1 VGNKKRERE
10 KAGVSG
16 KEKFSGLPGRTR
28 LVFLFALYGL
38 RLTSLIFPLTLSLI
52 PVTFSVSRL
61 SAQIP
66 EEEFPEDTTGADT
79 LAEDTVNTT
88 ARYLKEQAQLNVRLP
103 VLPPVGVEGPRP
115 PLTRI
120 VFTRDSIEWGHAA
133 TVSDLLTQVPGVYL
147 WRGGYIGRPEPVSYQ
162 GRGATS
168 VEYYLDGV
176 PYVAAGIDSIG
187 VDPALFSLVLLDRI
201 EVERWP
207 GQLRVHLFTRQH
219 DRLAPRSRIA
229 IARGD
234 RDFARYDAELQRRYL
249 SGLGFSLGADY
260 LSSPGA
266 SGVSSDYSNT
276 QVWVQ
281 GGYQPTRWVGMQY
294 QLIRSAPNRRPF
306 VVDNAGIDDTIGP
319 GYKATRTDAQVRLT
333 MRKRDDELGPR
344 ADLIYARTG
353 WDGAGLDQQ
362 IDQIGGYLTYR
373 APAFSLSASAFHRTR
388 WTPLDVRATVGL
400 SPVGPLSA
408 SAELVHMK
416 HFGGRASDYA
426 DLAAGLEPIRGLALT
441 GTARIGKM
449 VAAPAILTDLE
460 QDIRD
465 FQGTLGWNRARLGF
479 QVSYSRTAAFQPFG
493 FADFPTVPQLGP
505 APRTEW
511 ITASVRLAPLQ
522 WITLETWY
530 SDPRGQVTPDG
541 IPPTHSMS
549 AATIRSKFLRQFP
562 SGIFDLK
569 LRLSME
575 SWGGGTIGRDAVGNP
590 ITLRGATF
598 LRSLIQIQLDR
609 FSIYWDRTNLTST
622 KLTYVPGFQIPGYES
637 DFGVT
642 WEFWN

>member
-1 VGNKKRERE
+1 MTVL
-10 KAGVSG
+10 AI
-16 KEKFSGLPGRTR
+16 
-28 LVFLFALYGL
+28 LVFTVHCLLF
-38 RLTSLIFPLTLSLI
+38 TSLAL
-52 PVTFSVSRL
+52 
-61 SAQIP
+61 AQIP
-66 EEEFPEDTTGADT
+66 EEEFPEDTTSADS

-115 PLTRI
+115 SLTRI
-120 VFTRDSIEWGHAA
+120 VFTRDSIDWAHAA
-133 TVSDLLTQVPGVYL
+133 TVSDLLTQIPGVYL
-147 WRGGYIGRPEPVSYQ
+147 WRGGYIGRPEPVSFQ
-162 GRGATS
+162 GRGAS
-168 VEYYLDGV
+168 SAEYFLDGV
-176 PYVAAGIDSIG
+176 PYVAAGIDSIA

-219 DRLAPRSRIA
+219 DRLAARSRIA

-234 RDFARYDAELQRRYL
+234 RDLARYEAELQRRYL

-260 LSSPGA
+260 LSSPTA
-266 SGVSSDYSNT
+266 SGVSSEYSNT
-276 QVWVQ
+276 QVWIQ

-306 VVDNAGIDDTIGP
+306 VVDNAGVDDTIGP
-319 GYKATRTDAQVRLT
+319 GYKATRTDAQIRLT
-333 MRKRDDELGPR
+333 MRKRDDELGAR

-373 APAFSLSASAFHRTR
+373 APAFSLSGSAFHRTR

-408 SAELVHMK
+408 SAELVHMG

-449 VAAPAILTDLE
+449 VAAPAILTDPE
-460 QDIRD
+460 QDLRD
-465 FQGTLGWNRARLGF
+465 FQGTLGWNRGRFGF

-505 APRTEW
+505 APQTEW

-530 SDPRGQVTPDG
+530 SDPRGTTTPDG

-575 SWGGGTIGRDAVGNP
+575 SWGRGTIGRDAVGNP

-598 LRSLIQIQLDR
+598 IRSLIQIQLDR

-622 KLTYVPGFQIPGYES
+622 KLTYVPGFQIPAYES